1 MTRSTIPLATTV
13 LAVQLNRLYLT
24 DELPQF
30 RASMYMASGRWA
42 AALSG
47 EAAGGLLF
55 KVSSLGMAGIGGM
68 LQFKQ
73 QTGSMT
79 TGA

>member
-1 MTRSTIPLATTV
+1 
-13 LAVQLNRLYLT
+13 
-24 DELPQF
+24 
-30 RASMYMASGRWA
+30 MYMVSGRWA